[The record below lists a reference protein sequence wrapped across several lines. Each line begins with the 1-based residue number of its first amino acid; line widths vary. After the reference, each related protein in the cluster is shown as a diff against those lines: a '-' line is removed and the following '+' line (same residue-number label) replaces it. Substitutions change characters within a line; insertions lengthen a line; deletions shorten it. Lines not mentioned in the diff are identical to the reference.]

1 MKATTITKITAPKI
15 DGTIAMSATF
25 GPHSPKRAWPSE
37 DPTNPAK
44 ILAIQFIDLPCP
56 VKAPAIKPITPP
68 TINTQIQCSI
78 LITFAFLQNI
88 LSHF

>member
-56 VKAPAIKPITPP
+56 VKAPAISRLLH
-68 TINTQIQCSI
+68 QQ
-78 LITFAFLQNI
+78 LIPKSNVAF
-88 LSHF
+88 

>member
-1 MKATTITKITAPKI
+1 MNATTITKITAPKI

-44 ILAIQFIDLPCP
+44 ILAIQSLTYH
-56 VKAPAIKPITPP
+56 VQLKHL
-68 TINTQIQCSI
+68 QLSRLLHQQ
-78 LITFAFLQNI
+78 LIPKSNVAF
-88 LSHF
+88 